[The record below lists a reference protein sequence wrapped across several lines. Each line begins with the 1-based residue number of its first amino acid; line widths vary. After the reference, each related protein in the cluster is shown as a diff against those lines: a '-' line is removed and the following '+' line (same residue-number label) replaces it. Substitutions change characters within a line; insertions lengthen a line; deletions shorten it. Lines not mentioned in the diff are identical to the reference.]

1 MMRLGAN
8 TGAMFA
14 IRHMNYHYA
23 MTQRSIMRLSSGLR
37 INRAA
42 DDAAGLAISEKMR
55 AQIRGLNM
63 AQRNAQDGISLLQT
77 AEGALNESHAILQR
91 MRELAIQSANGTY
104 TDDDRQAF
112 QDEIVQLRDE
122 LTRIGRDTEFNKKT
136 LLNGEYQNQ
145 RLQVGANAGQYIEIS
160 INDMRAD
167 ALLGITEDIDLSTQ
181 EGAEAAISV
190 FDDAITQVSR
200 ERSRLG
206 AMQNRLGHTI
216 NNLSSMSINL
226 TEAESRI
233 RDVDI
238 AKEMME
244 FTKHNIL
251 AQAAQMMAAQ
261 AMQQQYSV
269 LQLLR
274 QSFDD

>member
-23 MTQRSIMRLSSGLR
+23 MTQRSMMRLSSGLR

-91 MRELAIQSANGTY
+91 MRELAIQASNGTY
-104 TDDDRQAF
+104 SDDERLAI
-112 QDEIVQLRDE
+112 QDEIEQLRDE

-167 ALLGITEDIDLSTQ
+167 ALGITEDIDLSTQ

>member
-1 MMRLGAN
+1 MRIGQN
-8 TGAMFA
+8 VGAMMA
-14 IRHMNYHYA
+14 IRSMSYHYA

-63 AQRNAQDGISLLQT
+63 AVRNAQDGISMLQT

-91 MRELAIQSANGTY
+91 MRELSVRAATGTY
-104 TDDDRQAF
+104 SNDERQMM
-112 QDEIVQLRDE
+112 QDEVEQLRDE
-122 LTRIGRDTEFNKKT
+122 LMRIGRDTEFNKKT
-136 LLNGEYQNQ
+136 LLNGDYQNQ
-145 RLQVGANAGQYIEIS
+145 RLQIGANAGQHLDIS
-160 INDMRAD
+160 ISDMRAE
-167 ALLGITEDIDLSTQ
+167 ALGMAEVDISTQ
-181 EGAEAAISV
+181 AGAEAAIGI
-190 FDDAITQVSR
+190 FDDAITKVSR

-206 AMQNRLGHTI
+206 ATQNRLGHTI
-216 NNLSSMSINL
+216 NNLTTTSINL

-238 AKEMME
+238 AKEMMI

-251 AQAAQMMAAQ
+251 AQVAQAMAAH

-274 QSFDD
+274 V

>member
-167 ALLGITEDIDLSTQ
+167 ALVITEDIDLSTQ

-206 AMQNRLGHTI
+206 ATQNRLGHTI
-216 NNLSSMSINL
+216 NNLSTMSINL

-233 RDVDI
+233 RDVDV
-238 AKEMME
+238 AKEMMA

-261 AMQQQYSV
+261 AMQQKYSV
-269 LQLLR
+269 LQLLQ
-274 QSFDD
+274 QSLNN

>member
-23 MTQRSIMRLSSGLR
+23 MTQRSMMRLSSGLR

-91 MRELAIQSANGTY
+91 MRELAVQASNGTY
-104 TDDDRQAF
+104 SDDERLAI
-112 QDEIVQLRDE
+112 QDEIEQLRDE

-167 ALLGITEDIDLSTQ
+167 ELWITEDIDLSTQ

>member
-1 MMRLGAN
+1 MRLGTN
-8 TGAMFA
+8 VGAMIA
-14 IRHMNYHYA
+14 IRNMSYHYS
-23 MTQRSIMRLSSGLR
+23 MTQRSIIRLSSGLR

-63 AQRNAQDGISLLQT
+63 AVRNAQDGISLLQT
-77 AEGALNESHAILQR
+77 AEGALNESHAILHR
-91 MRELAIQSANGTY
+91 MRELSVQAATGTY
-104 TDDDRQAF
+104 SDDERQMM
-112 QDEIVQLRDE
+112 QDEIIQLRDE

-136 LLNGEYQNQ
+136 LLDGSYQNQ
-145 RLQVGANAGQYIEIS
+145 RLQIGANAGQNLAITIS
-160 INDMRAD
+160 DMRAG
-167 ALLGITEDIDLSTQ
+167 ALSLDDVDISTQ
-181 EGAEAAISV
+181 EGAEKAMGM

-200 ERSRLG
+200 ERSKLG
-206 AMQNRLGHTI
+206 ATQNRLGHTI
-216 NNLSSMSINL
+216 NNLTTMSINL

-238 AKEMME
+238 AKEMMA
-244 FTKHNIL
+244 FTRHNIL
-251 AQAAQMMAAQ
+251 AQAAQFAAAQ

-274 QSFDD
+274 V